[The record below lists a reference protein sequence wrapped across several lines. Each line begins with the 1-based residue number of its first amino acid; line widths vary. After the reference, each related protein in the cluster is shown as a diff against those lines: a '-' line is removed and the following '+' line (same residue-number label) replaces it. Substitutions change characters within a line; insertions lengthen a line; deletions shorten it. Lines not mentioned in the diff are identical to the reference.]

1 MTPIFLQFAIVL
13 IIALAISF
21 IVRIFKQPV
30 ILGYILAGI
39 VISPFLIGSGM
50 STDTIRVFTEFGV
63 AFLLFTVGLHLNP
76 KVIKEIGF
84 SSLGIGII
92 QIILTTIAGVS
103 ISLLLGFNLVT
114 SLFIGVG
121 IAFSSTI
128 VVMKLLSDENKVDSL
143 HGKISTGVL
152 IVQDIVAIVILI
164 VLSTLSK
171 EKSLIEIAL
180 GQALYGILALVLIVL
195 LGFFIVPK
203 IARSAAKSQELLF
216 LFSICWCFAVAAL
229 FSYLGFS
236 LEIGAL
242 LAGIILSVSE
252 FSIDISSKVKPLRDF
267 FLIIFFIILGLNMQ
281 PSSIG
286 AVIIPAIILSLAVIV
301 LKPLVIMIIMRS
313 FHYTKRTNF
322 LTGITL
328 AQVSEF
334 SLIILALGISKGY
347 VTGEILSMLT
357 LTTVITIALSTYG
370 IIYGDKIYTRFAPA
384 LSFFET
390 KNSSSKRKEKL
401 KKDYEAI
408 LFGYNRIGFGILSSL
423 QKIKKD
429 YLVVDFNPETI
440 SALEKL
446 GIPCLYGD
454 VSDSDL
460 IEALP
465 IKKAKLI
472 VSTIPDFEAN
482 YLLIDK
488 IRKINKKVVV
498 IVRAHQI
505 SEALDLYKKG
515 ANYVLTPH
523 FLGGQYVSKMIEE
536 IQTVTGYDKEREK
549 HIRMLKDIAKQG
561 HEHPK
566 VEKN

>member
-1 MTPIFLQFAIVL
+1 MTSIFIQFAIVL

-21 IVRIFKQPV
+21 LARIFKQPA

-39 VISPFLIGSGM
+39 VISPFIIYFGV
-50 STDTIRVFTEFGV
+50 STETIEVFTEFGI

-84 SSLGIGII
+84 SSLGVGIL
-92 QIILTTIAGVS
+92 QVVLTTIIGVFVS
-103 ISLLLGFNLVT
+103 ILLGFSLIT
-114 SLFIGVG
+114 SLFLGIG

-128 VVMKLLSDENKVDSL
+128 VVMKLLSDQGKIDSL
-143 HGKISTGVL
+143 DGKMSTGIL
-152 IVQDIVAIVILI
+152 IVQDLVAILILI
-164 VLSTLSK
+164 ILSTLSK
-171 EKSLIEIAL
+171 GKSLMEIAL
-180 GQALYGILALVLIVL
+180 TQTIYGIGALVLVGL

-203 IARSAAKSQELLF
+203 LARSAAKSQELLF

-242 LAGIILSVSE
+242 LAGIILSTSE
-252 FSIDISSKVKPLRDF
+252 YSIEISSKVKPLRDF

-281 PSSIG
+281 PSSLSSI
-286 AVIIPAIILSLAVIV
+286 IIPALILSLVVII
-301 LKPLVIMIIMRS
+301 LKPLIVMFLMRS

-334 SLIILALGISKGY
+334 SLIILALGIAKGY
-347 VTGEILSMLT
+347 VTLEILSMLT
-357 LTTVITIALSTYG
+357 LTTVITIAVSTYG
-370 IIYGDKIYTRFAPA
+370 IIYGEKLYTRLAPA
-384 LSFFET
+384 LKIFET
-390 KNSSSKRKEKL
+390 RKSVSDRKERI
-401 KKDYEAI
+401 KKEYEAI
-408 LFGYNRIGFGILSSL
+408 LFGYNRIGFGILNSF

-460 IEALP
+460 IEELP
-465 IKKAKLI
+465 IKRIKLI

-482 YLLIDK
+482 YLLIEK
-488 IRKINKKVVV
+488 IRRINKNVII

-515 ANYVLTPH
+515 ATYVLTPH
-523 FLGGQYVSKMIEE
+523 FLGGQYISKMIEE
-536 IQTVTGYDKEREK
+536 IQTVSGYDKEREK
-549 HIRMLKDIAKQG
+549 HIKMLKDISKQG

-566 VEKN
+566 VEKD

>member
-21 IVRIFKQPV
+21 LARIFKQPA

-39 VISPFLIGSGM
+39 IISPFILKLGVPV
-50 STDTIRVFTEFGV
+50 DTVQVFTEFGI

-84 SSLGIGII
+84 SSLGVGVL
-92 QIILTTIAGVS
+92 QVVLTTILGVS
-103 ISLLLGFNLVT
+103 VSLLLGFNLVT
-114 SLFIGVG
+114 SLFLGIG

-128 VVMKLLSDENKVDSL
+128 VVMKLLSDQGKIDSL
-143 HGKISTGVL
+143 DGKMSTGIL
-152 IVQDIVAIVILI
+152 IVQDLIAIIILI
-164 VLSTLSK
+164 ALSTLSK
-171 EKSLIEIAL
+171 GKNLGEIAL
-180 GQALYGILALVLIVL
+180 TQTLYGVIALVLVGLI
-195 LGFFIVPK
+195 GFFVVPK

-216 LFSICWCFAVAAL
+216 LFSICWCFAIAAL

-242 LAGIILSVSE
+242 LAGIILSTSE
-252 FSIDISSKVKPLRDF
+252 FSIEISSKVKPLRDF

-281 PSSIG
+281 VSSIS
-286 AVIIPAIILSLAVIV
+286 AILLPAIILSLVVIL
-301 LKPLVIMIIMRS
+301 LKPIIVMILMRS

-347 VTGEILSMLT
+347 ATTETLSMLT
-357 LTTVITIALSTYG
+357 LTTVITIAISTYG
-370 IIYGDKIYTRFAPA
+370 IIYGERIYQRISPA
-384 LSFFET
+384 LSIFET
-390 KNSSSKRKEKL
+390 KRAARERKEKL

-408 LFGYNRIGFGILSSL
+408 LFGYNRIGFGILTSL
-423 QKIKKD
+423 QKIKKN

-446 GIPCLYGD
+446 KIPCIYGD
-454 VSDSDL
+454 ISDTDML
-460 IEALP
+460 EEIP
-465 IKKAKLI
+465 IKRAKLI
-472 VSTIPDFEAN
+472 VSTVPEFEAN
-482 YLLIDK
+482 YLLIEE
-488 IRKINKKVVV
+488 IRKVNKNAII

-515 ANYVLTPH
+515 ADYVLTPH

-536 IQTVTGYDKEREK
+536 IQTTTGYQKEREK
-549 HIRMLKDIAKQG
+549 HIQMLKSIYKEG

-566 VEKN
+566 VERN